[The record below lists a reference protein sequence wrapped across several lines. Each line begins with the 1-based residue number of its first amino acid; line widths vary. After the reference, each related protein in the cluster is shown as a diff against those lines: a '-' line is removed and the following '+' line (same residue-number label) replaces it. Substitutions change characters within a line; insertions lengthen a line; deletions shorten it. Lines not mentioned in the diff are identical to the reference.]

1 MEISRL
7 KLWDIGSIQA
17 SRRRRG
23 TEDNTQS
30 GLGVLRCTFFMEEV
44 VILEFLKV
52 QILAKRLS
60 DEPMSQFIR
69 KLLLTKPTS
78 AVLSISQYCPFCAD
92 DYYVKWARMAA
103 RGSIVAPTNTFLVGT
118 WLRWHSG
125 PRNRE
130 GG

>member
-60 DEPMSQFIR
+60 DEPMSQFI
-69 KLLLTKPTS
+69 
-78 AVLSISQYCPFCAD
+78 
-92 DYYVKWARMAA
+92 
-103 RGSIVAPTNTFLVGT
+103 
-118 WLRWHSG
+118 
-125 PRNRE
+125 
-130 GG
+130 